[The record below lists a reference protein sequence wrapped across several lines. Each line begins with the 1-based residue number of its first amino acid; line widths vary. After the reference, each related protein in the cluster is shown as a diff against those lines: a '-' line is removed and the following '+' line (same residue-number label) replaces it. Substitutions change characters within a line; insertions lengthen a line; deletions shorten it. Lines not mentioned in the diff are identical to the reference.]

1 MQHKKDLDM
10 DKIDFVVTWLDST
23 DPEWQESYFKYRPD
37 NNGLK
42 SNARF
47 RNMDIFKYWF
57 RAVEEYAPWVNKVY
71 LITNGKFP
79 NWINRDNPKLVLVK
93 HSDYVPEEYLPT
105 FSSCTIE
112 MFLHRIK
119 GLSNQF
125 VYFNDD
131 MYLNAPVN
139 PEYYFKGGLPCDM
152 NKETCF
158 NVPIYTKE
166 DRYGI
171 YMQMLADLGVIN
183 GNFNRKDTVR
193 QSPMRWFGPHLGI
206 RGIFMSFLLFQRR
219 LFAGFSNFHVEQAYL
234 KSVFDEVWEAAP
246 EFMSASCT
254 RFREDVTA
262 NPYIFRYWQ
271 FAKNLFYPSK
281 RNGEYF
287 FLIKHDVLNR
297 IEKAFY
303 NKNLA
308 SVCLNDSALCTDEEF
323 LLIDRGLQQ
332 LFEIKFPQ
340 KSSFEL

>member
-1 MQHKKDLDM
+1 M

-23 DPEWQESYFKYRPD
+23 DPEWQESYYKYRPD
-37 NNGLK
+37 SNGLK
-42 SNARF
+42 GNARF
-47 RNMDIFKYWF
+47 RNMDIFRYWF

-139 PEYYFKGGLPCDM
+139 PEYYFKDGLPCDM

-206 RGIFMSFLLFQRR
+206 RGIVMSFLLFQRR
-219 LFAGFSNFHVEQAYL
+219 LFAGFSNFHLEQTYL
-234 KSVFDEVWEAAP
+234 KSAFDEVWEAAP

-254 RFREDVTA
+254 RFREDATA

-281 RNGEYF
+281 RNGKFF
-287 FLIKHDVLNR
+287 FLIKHDVLDR
-297 IEKAFY
+297 IEKAFHD
-303 NKNLA
+303 KNLV

-323 LLIDRGLQQ
+323 VLIDTGLQQ

>member
-1 MQHKKDLDM
+1 
-10 DKIDFVVTWLDST
+10 
-23 DPEWQESYFKYRPD
+23 
-37 NNGLK
+37 
-42 SNARF
+42 
-47 RNMDIFKYWF
+47 
-57 RAVEEYAPWVNKVY
+57 
-71 LITNGKFP
+71 
-79 NWINRDNPKLVLVK
+79 
-93 HSDYVPEEYLPT
+93 
-105 FSSCTIE
+105 
-112 MFLHRIK
+112 
-119 GLSNQF
+119 
-125 VYFNDD
+125 
-131 MYLNAPVN
+131 
-139 PEYYFKGGLPCDM
+139 
-152 NKETCF
+152 
-158 NVPIYTKE
+158 
-166 DRYGI
+166 
-171 YMQMLADLGVIN
+171 MLADLGVIN
-183 GNFNRKDTVR
+183 GNFNRKVTVR

-206 RGIFMSFLLFQRR
+206 RGIVMSFLLFQRR
-219 LFAGFSNFHVEQAYL
+219 LFAGFSNFHLEQTYL
-234 KSVFDEVWEAAP
+234 KSAFDEVWEAAP

>member
-1 MQHKKDLDM
+1 M

>member
-1 MQHKKDLDM
+1 M

-23 DPEWQESYFKYRPD
+23 DPEWQESYYKYRPD
-37 NNGLK
+37 SNGLK
-42 SNARF
+42 GNARF
-47 RNMDIFKYWF
+47 RNMDIFRYWF

-139 PEYYFKGGLPCDM
+139 PEYYFKDGLPCDM

-206 RGIFMSFLLFQRR
+206 RGIVMSFLLFQRR
-219 LFAGFSNFHVEQAYL
+219 LFAGFSNFHLEQTYL
-234 KSVFDEVWEAAP
+234 KSAFDEVWEAAP

-254 RFREDVTA
+254 RFREDATA

-281 RNGEYF
+281 RNGKFF
-287 FLIKHDVLNR
+287 FLIKHDVLDR
-297 IEKAFY
+297 IEKAFHD
-303 NKNLA
+303 KNLV

-323 LLIDRGLQQ
+323 VLIDKGLQQ

>member
-1 MQHKKDLDM
+1 M

-23 DPEWQESYFKYRPD
+23 DPEWQESYYKYRPD
-37 NNGLK
+37 SNGLK
-42 SNARF
+42 GNARF
-47 RNMDIFKYWF
+47 RNMDIFRYWF

-139 PEYYFKGGLPCDM
+139 PEYYFKDGLPCDM

-206 RGIFMSFLLFQRR
+206 RGIVMSFLLFQRR
-219 LFAGFSNFHVEQAYL
+219 LFAGFSNFHLEQTYL
-234 KSVFDEVWEAAP
+234 KSAFDEVWEAAP
-246 EFMSASCT
+246 ELMSASCT

-287 FLIKHDVLNR
+287 FLIKHDVLDR
-297 IEKAFY
+297 IEKAFHD
-303 NKNLA
+303 KDLA
-308 SVCLNDSALCTDEEF
+308 SVCLNDSALCPDEEF
-323 LLIDRGLQQ
+323 VLIDKGLQR

-340 KSSFEL
+340 KSSFEI

>member
-1 MQHKKDLDM
+1 MQHKEDLDM

-23 DPEWQESYFKYRPD
+23 DPEWQESYYKYRPD
-37 NNGLK
+37 SNGLK
-42 SNARF
+42 GNARF
-47 RNMDIFKYWF
+47 RNMDIFRYWF

-139 PEYYFKGGLPCDM
+139 PEYYFKDGLPCDM

-206 RGIFMSFLLFQRR
+206 RGIVMSFLLFQRR
-219 LFAGFSNFHVEQAYL
+219 LFAGFSNFHLEQTYL
-234 KSVFDEVWEAAP
+234 KSAFDEVWEAAP

-254 RFREDVTA
+254 RFREDATA

-281 RNGEYF
+281 RNGKFF
-287 FLIKHDVLNR
+287 FLIKHDVLDR
-297 IEKAFY
+297 IKKAFHD
-303 NKNLA
+303 KNLV

-323 LLIDRGLQQ
+323 VLIDKGLQQ

>member
-1 MQHKKDLDM
+1 M

-23 DPEWQESYFKYRPD
+23 DPEWQESYYKYRPD
-37 NNGLK
+37 SNGLK
-42 SNARF
+42 GNARF
-47 RNMDIFKYWF
+47 RNMDIFRYWF

-93 HSDYVPEEYLPT
+93 HSDYVPEKYLPT

-139 PEYYFKGGLPCDM
+139 PEYYFKDGLPCDM

-206 RGIFMSFLLFQRR
+206 RGIVMSFLLFQRR
-219 LFAGFSNFHVEQAYL
+219 LFAGFSNFHLEQTYL
-234 KSVFDEVWEAAP
+234 KSAFDEVWEAAP

-254 RFREDVTA
+254 RFREDATA

-281 RNGEYF
+281 RNGKFF
-287 FLIKHDVLNR
+287 FLIKHDVLDR
-297 IEKAFY
+297 IEKAFHD
-303 NKNLA
+303 KNLV

-323 LLIDRGLQQ
+323 VLIDKGLQQ

>member
-1 MQHKKDLDM
+1 M

-23 DPEWQESYFKYRPD
+23 NPEWQESYFKYRPD
-37 NNGLK
+37 SNGLK
-42 SNARF
+42 GNARF
-47 RNMDIFKYWF
+47 RNMDIFRYWF

-79 NWINRDNPKLVLVK
+79 DWINRDNPKLVLVK

-119 GLSNQF
+119 GLSNHF

-131 MYLNAPVN
+131 MFLNAPVN
-139 PEYYFKGGLPCDM
+139 PEYYFKDGLPCDM

-193 QSPMRWFGPHLGI
+193 QSPKRWFGSHLGL

-219 LFAGFSNFHVEQAYL
+219 LFVGFSNFHIEQTYL

-271 FAKNLFYPSK
+271 FARNLFYPSK
-281 RNGEYF
+281 RNGEFF
-287 FLIKHDVLNR
+287 FLIKHDVLDR
-297 IEKAFY
+297 IEKAFHD
-303 NKNLA
+303 KDLA
-308 SVCLNDSALCTDEEF
+308 SVCLNDSALCPDEEF
-323 LLIDRGLQQ
+323 VLIDKGLQR

-340 KSSFEL
+340 KSSFEI

>member
-1 MQHKKDLDM
+1 
-10 DKIDFVVTWLDST
+10 
-23 DPEWQESYFKYRPD
+23 
-37 NNGLK
+37 
-42 SNARF
+42 
-47 RNMDIFKYWF
+47 
-57 RAVEEYAPWVNKVY
+57 
-71 LITNGKFP
+71 
-79 NWINRDNPKLVLVK
+79 
-93 HSDYVPEEYLPT
+93 
-105 FSSCTIE
+105 

-119 GLSNQF
+119 GLSNHF

-131 MYLNAPVN
+131 MFLNAPVN
-139 PEYYFKGGLPCDM
+139 PEYYFKDGLPCDM

-193 QSPMRWFGPHLGI
+193 QSPKRWFGSHLGL

-219 LFAGFSNFHVEQAYL
+219 LFVGFSNFHIEQTYL

-271 FAKNLFYPSK
+271 FARNLFYPSK
-281 RNGEYF
+281 RNGEFF
-287 FLIKHDVLNR
+287 FLIKHDVLDR
-297 IEKAFY
+297 IEKAFHD
-303 NKNLA
+303 KDLA
-308 SVCLNDSALCTDEEF
+308 SVCLNDSALCPDEEF
-323 LLIDRGLQQ
+323 VLIDKGLQR

-340 KSSFEL
+340 KSSFEI

>member
-1 MQHKKDLDM
+1 M

-23 DPEWQESYFKYRPD
+23 NPEWQESYFKYRPD

-79 NWINRDNPKLVLVK
+79 DWINRDNPKLVLVK

-139 PEYYFKGGLPCDM
+139 PEYYFKDGLPCDM

-183 GNFNRKDTVR
+183 GNFNRKVTVR

-206 RGIFMSFLLFQRR
+206 RGIVMSFLLFQRR
-219 LFAGFSNFHVEQAYL
+219 LFAGFSNFHLEQTYL
-234 KSVFDEVWEAAP
+234 KSAFDEVWEAAP

-254 RFREDVTA
+254 RFREDATA

-281 RNGEYF
+281 RNGKFF
-287 FLIKHDVLNR
+287 FLIKHDVLDR
-297 IEKAFY
+297 IEKAFHD
-303 NKNLA
+303 KNLV

-323 LLIDRGLQQ
+323 VLIDKGLQQ

>member
-1 MQHKKDLDM
+1 M

-23 DPEWQESYFKYRPD
+23 NPEWQESYFKYRPD
-37 NNGLK
+37 SNGLK
-42 SNARF
+42 GNARF
-47 RNMDIFKYWF
+47 RNMDIFRYWF

-93 HSDYVPEEYLPT
+93 HSDYVPEKYLPT

-139 PEYYFKGGLPCDM
+139 PEYYFKDGLPCDM

-193 QSPMRWFGPHLGI
+193 QSPKRWFGSHLGL

-219 LFAGFSNFHVEQAYL
+219 LFVGFSNFHIEQTYL

-281 RNGEYF
+281 RNGEFF
-287 FLIKHDVLNR
+287 FLIKHDVLDR
-297 IEKAFY
+297 IEKAFHD
-303 NKNLA
+303 KNLV
-308 SVCLNDSALCTDEEF
+308 SVCLNDSALCPDEEF
-323 LLIDRGLQQ
+323 VLIDKGLQQ

-340 KSSFEL
+340 KSSFEI